1 MAMMVWARFRLHLVQ
16 KASIPPP
23 VRIEVGSVVTLV
35 RVARRPQ
42 RHSRAPMS
50 PPPESPAPPSLLTSA
65 VERLGTGLVA
75 LVEEL
80 GGLAGLLY
88 EVVKWSVR
96 PPYRVVNLF
105 AQLDFVGVGSVFIVA
120 LTGVFSG
127 MVFAHQSW
135 RAFELFN
142 AESLVGLTVPLTITR
157 ELAPVFTALM
167 VTMAGGQRDVHRA
180 ALHAGDRAGRRA
192 GDDGG
197 EPGAVPAGAAG
208 AGGVADGAPA
218 GADLRPDGGLAGGYF
233 VAVTVKGL
241 SAGTFISRTQ
251 QWLDPE
257 DIGEGVVKGAVFG
270 LFYRP
275 GGLPQGLPRVRGRQ
289 GRRPGDHRGDGRLG
303 AGYLHSDYFVG
314 VLMH

>member
-1 MAMMVWARFRLHLVQ
+1 
-16 KASIPPP
+16 
-23 VRIEVGSVVTLV
+23 
-35 RVARRPQ
+35 
-42 RHSRAPMS
+42 MS

-142 AESLVGLTVPLTITR
+142 AESLVGPTVSLTITR

-167 VTMAGGQRDVHRA
+167 VTM
-180 ALHAGDRAGRRA
+180 RAGSAMCTELGTMRVTEQVDALETMAVNPVQYLLVPRVLA
-192 GDDGG
+192 GLLM
-197 EPGAVPAGAAG
+197 VPLL
-208 AGGVADGAPA
+208 VLIF
-218 GADLRPDGGLAGGYF
+218 DLMGLAGGYF

-270 LFYRP
+270 LFVALVACHKGYHAS
-275 GGLPQGLPRVRGRQ
+275 GGAKGVGQATTEAMVASA
-289 GRRPGDHRGDGRLG
+289 LG
-303 AGYLHSDYFVG
+303 IFILDYFVG